1 VRYSV
6 CSASLNNEPGC
17 EHFDVYRDKS
27 NPTVFY
33 LDEIYHDQKAIEAD
47 HGLAHHLTM
56 KETVNDW
63 EISCMVKQLY
73 LINSGAE
80 RCSYP
85 FV

>member
-1 VRYSV
+1 MV
-6 CSASLNNEPGC
+6 CSASLYNEPGC

-27 NPTVFY
+27 NPSVFY

-47 HGLAHHLTM
+47 RGLVHYLTM

-63 EISCMVKQLY
+63 EISCAVKQLY